1 VLPILLKTKLAI
13 PPLRP
18 RLVERARLI
27 ERLDTAALP
36 PLALIVAPPGF
47 GKTTLANQWAQLQDM
62 PRVCWFTVDQDDND
76 PIRFFGYV
84 IAALQSANPSF
95 GTQLVELLQSAQADI
110 LKPVIAALIN
120 ELSTQPEPI
129 LLVIDDYHEITNR
142 AVHDALIYLLNHLP
156 DTLRLI
162 LTTRIDPPLPLA
174 RLRANG
180 QLLEVRAADLRFS
193 PDEAASFF
201 QAMGLELQGDDIT
214 QLNSRTEGWIA
225 GLQMAALSMQGRDS
239 NAVRSFVSSFS
250 GSHRHVV
257 DYLLDEVLQRQPEPV
272 QDFLCETSI
281 LGQLSAPLCDT
292 VTERQDSDELLKY
305 VDQANLFVMPVDS
318 ERRWYRYHRLFAD
331 VLRHRLQKSDP
342 QRVRRL
348 HTRAS
353 EWYEA
358 QGVIGEAVSH
368 AVAAGNTE
376 RAVRLVEAAAHDLW
390 TRQDMLSV
398 RAWLHA
404 LPDAAIQSSARL
416 TLLEAQIKQFQGKL
430 RDVEGL
436 VSRARQLLANAPD
449 ADPILTGELA
459 ALSGM
464 FLNFAADPQEGL
476 RQAQQAVEVLP
487 VTHPLHATT
496 VLNLGIGHWLMG
508 RLPEAAVSLQQAQ
521 QLCLNI
527 GNRYQAQVAT
537 AYLAETRRLQGRLRE
552 AESLYRA
559 ALDLTPDRLEL
570 PDVNGL
576 YIGLGALAYER
587 NDLEVAEQLLVRGSE
602 LGQQEENI
610 LVVVA
615 GLLFQARL
623 AHARRQTSRSVELL
637 AQALQLADSHQLRWL
652 WSVPSI
658 RAIWSQLAL
667 LQGNEAAVQEWA
679 DTLPPALPATPPLR
693 REAEQLAL
701 ARFLIAREE
710 SEAALSLLAQV
721 QQTALAAGRRLYLMQ
736 ALALRAVALQNA
748 EPAFRTLEEA
758 MAMAEP
764 EGFVR
769 LFVDEGEPMRRLLER
784 YVNRRTSNRLRPY
797 ASRLLRAFAGLPA
810 TTEPAIQNLPEPL
823 SEREIEILG
832 LMSEGLSNADIA
844 NRLFLSVT
852 TVKKHAT
859 NIFGKLG
866 AANRQE
872 AVERARQLRLIL

>member
-1 VLPILLKTKLAI
+1 M
-13 PPLRP
+13 
-18 RLVERARLI
+18 

-47 GKTTLANQWAQLQDM
+47 GKTTLANQWAQLHEM
-62 PRVCWFTVDQDDND
+62 SRVCWLTVDQDDND
-76 PIRFFGYV
+76 PIRFLSYV
-84 IAALQSANPSF
+84 IAALQSVDASF
-95 GTQLVELLQSAQADI
+95 GTQLVELLQSTQTDT

-120 ELSTQPEPI
+120 ELSAQPEPL
-129 LLVIDDYHEITNR
+129 LLVIDDYHEITNT
-142 AVHDALIYLLNHLP
+142 AVHEALIYLLHYLP

-174 RLRANG
+174 RLRARG

-193 PDEAASFF
+193 LDEAASFF
-201 QAMGLELQGDDIT
+201 QAMGIELQSDDIT
-214 QLNSRTEGWIA
+214 QLNNRTEGWIA

-239 NAVRSFVSSFS
+239 SSVRAFVNGFS

-272 QDFLCETSI
+272 QSFLCETSI
-281 LGQLSAPLCDT
+281 LSQLSAPLCDA
-292 VTERQDSDELLKY
+292 VTERQDSDDLLAY
-305 VDQANLFVMPVDS
+305 LDQANLFVMPIDS
-318 ERRWYRYHRLFAD
+318 QRLWYRYHRLFAD
-331 VLRHRLQKSDP
+331 VLRHRLQKSNP
-342 QRVRRL
+342 ERVHML
-348 HTRAS
+348 HARAS

-358 QGVIGEAVSH
+358 QGLISEAVSH
-368 AVAAGNTE
+368 AVAAGNIE
-376 RAVRLVEAAAHDLW
+376 RAVRLVEAAAYDLW

-416 TLLEAQIKQFQGKL
+416 TLLEARIKQFQGKL
-430 RDVEGL
+430 RDVESL
-436 VSRARQLLANAPD
+436 VSRARQLLADAPD
-449 ADPILTGELA
+449 ADPVLQGELA
-459 ALSGM
+459 VLSGM
-464 FLNFAADPQEGL
+464 FLNFAIDPQEGL
-476 RQAQQAVEVLP
+476 RQVQQAVDVLP
-487 VTHPLHATT
+487 VTHPLHATA

-508 RLPEAAVSLQQAQ
+508 CLPEAAVALQQAQ
-521 QLCLNI
+521 RLCLDI
-527 GNRYQAQVAT
+527 DNRYQAQVAT

-587 NDLEVAEQLLVRGSE
+587 NDLDAAERLLMRGSE

-615 GLLFQARL
+615 GMLFQAQL
-623 AHARRQTSRSVELL
+623 ANALRQTNRSGELL

-658 RAIWSQLAL
+658 RASWSRLAL

-679 DTLPPALPATPPLR
+679 DTVASDLSATPTLR
-693 REAEQLAL
+693 REAKQLAL
-701 ARFLIAREE
+701 ARLLIVRDE
-710 SEAALSLLAQV
+710 SEAALPLLAQI
-721 QQTALAAGRRLYLMQ
+721 QQITLATGRRLHLMQ
-736 ALALRAVALQNA
+736 ALALRALALRNA
-748 EPAFRTLEEA
+748 EIAFRTLEEA
-758 MAMAEP
+758 LAMAEP

-784 YVNRRTSNRLRPY
+784 YVNRRAANGLRSY
-797 ASRLLRAFAGLPA
+797 ATRLLRAFAGLPA
-810 TTEPAIQNLPEPL
+810 TAEPIYQSLPEPL
-823 SEREIEILG
+823 SDRELEILG

-844 NRLFLSVT
+844 DRLFLSVT

-866 AANRQE
+866 VTGRQE